1 MSNRELLR
9 EGLEK
14 FGITT
19 NDKILNDF
27 SIYREILV
35 EWKMKE
41 KFI

>member
-19 NDKILNDF
+19 
-27 SIYREILV
+27 
-35 EWKMKE
+35 E
-41 KFI
+41 KVVKAVKSVVK